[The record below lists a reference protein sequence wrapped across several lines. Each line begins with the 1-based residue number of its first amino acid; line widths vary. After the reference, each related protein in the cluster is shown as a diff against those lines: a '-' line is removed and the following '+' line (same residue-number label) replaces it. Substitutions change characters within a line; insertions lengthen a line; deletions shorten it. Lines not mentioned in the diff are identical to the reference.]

1 MLTEIKKNVILVGL
15 VLVVSLAGLMFIVIE
30 VNSLGT
36 SLAII
41 GTTIHRPEFEK
52 ILQMIRSDDTLII
65 TKLDR
70 FARNTREALE
80 IIQDL
85 FSKGVKI
92 NILNMGIIDN
102 TPTGQLTFT
111 IFSAFAQ
118 FERDMILTRTREGK
132 NYARENDPLFKEGR
146 PLKYSKEQ
154 IEFARE
160 LRQQGMTYRMIE
172 RKTGIS
178 VATLKRRFQ

>member
-1 MLTEIKKNVILVGL
+1 MTG
-15 VLVVSLAGLMFIVIE
+15 S
-30 VNSLGT
+30 
-36 SLAII
+36 
-41 GTTIHRPEFEK
+41 TTHRQEFEK
-52 ILQMIRSDDTLII
+52 LLQMVRSDDTLII

-70 FARNTREALE
+70 FARNTRAALE

-92 NILNMGIIDN
+92 NILNMGIIDD
-102 TPTGQLTFT
+102 TPTGQLVFT

-118 FERDMILTRTREGK
+118 FERDIILARTQGGK
-132 NYARENDPLFKEGR
+132 NYARENEPHFKEGR
-146 PLKYSKEQ
+146 PLIYSKEQ

-160 LRQQGMTYRMIE
+160 LRNQGMTYKMIE

-178 VATLKRRFQ
+178 VATLKRRFHD

>member
-1 MLTEIKKNVILVGL
+1 MNIGYARVSISDQKLETQLELLKNAGAEVIYQEK
-15 VLVVSLAGLMFIVIE
+15 M
-30 VNSLGT
+30 T
-36 SLAII
+36 